1 MPRGKISKR
10 QQEIY
15 DYIKSY
21 TEEHAYPPSVREIG
35 TAVGLASPSTVHM
48 HLKQL
53 EEQGLI
59 RRDSKKPRTIEVV
72 QKEEPQPQRLTEVT
86 HYLNHNLISLPVV
99 GRVAAGTPILAEQN
113 VQDVYSFPQGLLG
126 TTDET
131 FMLKVSGES
140 MINAGIYDGDYVMVK
155 HQDSANDGEIV
166 VALVDEEGATVK
178 RIYHEKDCI
187 RLQPENDHMKPFY
200 EKNVTVLGK
209 VIGIYRQM

>member
-59 RRDSKKPRTIEVV
+59 RRDSKKPAPSRSSRRRS
-72 QKEEPQPQRLTEVT
+72 PSPSDWQR
-86 HYLNHNLISLPVV
+86 
-99 GRVAAGTPILAEQN
+99 
-113 VQDVYSFPQGLLG
+113 
-126 TTDET
+126 
-131 FMLKVSGES
+131 
-140 MINAGIYDGDYVMVK
+140 
-155 HQDSANDGEIV
+155 
-166 VALVDEEGATVK
+166 
-178 RIYHEKDCI
+178 
-187 RLQPENDHMKPFY
+187 
-200 EKNVTVLGK
+200 
-209 VIGIYRQM
+209 